1 MEIATPADIA
11 SIAWQGQMVI
21 PPSVYA
27 PMRALGLPTAT
38 LGAPEVWPLTEVL
51 QNADGENWQ
60 APDASGYWLLRLAMS
75 LREPAGMPGLT
86 EAQHTLHLHP
96 QATVPASA
104 VVAPAIFPEQIIQQS
119 EVFAF
124 LSEDLRIG
132 TVAPRLTLRS
142 FSFAF
147 RKLYMTIQ
155 GSGVGSGQLSWLC
168 KRSSSMPIKGA
179 QYFYAIV
186 VARPEAQGVR
196 AHFDLVVT
204 IKTQFGLMKFVLP
217 EAAKPAATLTL
228 GL

>member
-1 MEIATPADIA
+1 MEIATPADIV

-27 PMRALGLPTAT
+27 PMRALGRPDAT
-38 LGAPEVWPLTEVL
+38 LGIPEVWPLAEVL

-60 APDASGYWLLRLAMS
+60 PPDASGHWLVRLAMS
-75 LREPAGMPGLT
+75 LREPGGMPGMSETL
-86 EAQHTLHLHP
+86 HTLHLHP

-104 VVAPAIFPEQIIQQS
+104 VTAPAIFPEQIIQQS
-119 EVFAF
+119 EIFAF
-124 LSEDLRIG
+124 LTEDLRIS
-132 TVAPRLTLRS
+132 TVAPRATLRS

-155 GSGVGSGQLSWLC
+155 GSGAGSGQLSWLC
-168 KRSSSMPIKGA
+168 KRSSTMPIKGA
-179 QYFYAIV
+179 QFFYAIV

-196 AHFDLVVT
+196 AHFDLVVS

-217 EAAKPAATLTL
+217 DAAKPALTLTL
-228 GL
+228 